1 MVSTFLSH
9 PSHPLPPPL
18 LLPFPLLIFAF
29 LSAVSLSEG
38 RAVEQESDSRDSPP
52 EAHLSERKNDN
63 IDWNQAVIWKTAKV
77 NKCRKLEKLQKTF
90 QALTGLVESDE
101 R

>member
-38 RAVEQESDSRDSPP
+38 RAVEQESDSQDSPP
-52 EAHLSERKNDN
+52 EVHLSERKNN
-63 IDWNQAVIWKTAKV
+63 VDWNQAVIWKTAKV
-77 NKCRKLEKLQKTF
+77 NKCRKLEKLQKNF
-90 QALTGLVESDE
+90 QALTGFNESDE